1 MKIVMLLFPRVTAL
15 DLIGPHEVLARV
27 PGVEVIHAGFEVG
40 PITTDSGIRLQ
51 IDHAFDDIDHADVLV
66 IPGGSGLAPIYSN
79 PAAVA
84 SFKRL
89 AAKARW
95 ITSVCTGALL
105 LGAAGLLDE
114 KPATT
119 HWYAY
124 DKLAAFGAKPTARRV
139 VETGNIITAA
149 GVSAGIDMALTLA
162 ARLAGKDI
170 ACAIQLGLEY
180 DPEPPFDT
188 GSPAKAPAHVKAM
201 VERIMYRDDPALTT

>member
-27 PGVEVIHAGFEVG
+27 PGVQVLHAGLSVG
-40 PITTDSGIRLQ
+40 PITTDSGITLQ
-51 IDHAFDDIDHADVLV
+51 IDHALDDIDHADVLV
-66 IPGGSGLAPIYSN
+66 IPGGSGLAPIYSD

-84 SFKRL
+84 SFQRL
-89 AAKARW
+89 AAQARW

-105 LGAAGLLDE
+105 LGAAGLLND

-124 DKLAAFGAKPTARRV
+124 DKLASFGAKPTARRV
-139 VETGNIITAA
+139 VEAGNIITAA